1 MDSLL
6 YGGVII
12 VIVNTGCVVYLWY
25 TAWPQNAGFVLP
37 PSGKQAFIWG
47 MEINLQALDPMDCC
61 PDILIA
67 FKQHRRP
74 RLFSRQAFIAHAVG
88 AVQNTNTEFPGRTLW

>member
-37 PSGKQAFIWG
+37 HSGKQAFIWG
-47 MEINLQALDPMDCC
+47 MEINSQALDPMDCC
-61 PDILIA
+61 PDIL
-67 FKQHRRP
+67 RP